1 MGRLTAV
8 LVFGAYVLLY
18 APVHV
23 LACQAS
29 PKQDAPAEQ
38 KGAGHNLPLQSP
50 TLQPA
55 AVSTTSESPWD
66 RFQNFSAIQNG
77 GPLPGMDDDRFIY
90 RSGKLV
96 RVQGDASVPEY
107 YITNLITQQSHAV
120 ESNGCLE
127 MGYPYKG
134 SFPFFAAV
142 QGVTYEFT
150 PIGEENVDGHR
161 CHVED
166 VVIHSPKN
174 PVVLHFRL
182 YEADDLQGFPIKI
195 ENRRENAYPWV
206 IRYKDVRLGPQDP
219 SLFMI
224 PNKCQTMAGF
234 KKVRPGTKPQSSPT
248 AKAH

>member
-1 MGRLTAV
+1 MGRFIAA
-8 LVFGAYVLLY
+8 LVVGAYVLLQAPGY
-18 APVHV
+18 A
-23 LACQAS
+23 LTCQAS
-29 PKQDAPAEQ
+29 PKQGAPAEQ
-38 KGAGHNLPLQSP
+38 KGTGQSSPSQSP
-50 TLQPA
+50 TSQQVP
-55 AVSTTSESPWD
+55 VITTSQAPWD
-66 RFQNFSAIQNG
+66 GFQNFSAIQNG
-77 GPLPGMDDDRFIY
+77 GPLPGMNDDRFIY
-90 RSGKLV
+90 RSGKLL

-107 YITNLITQQSHAV
+107 YITNLMTQQSHAV
-120 ESNGCLE
+120 ASNGCLE

-134 SFPFFAAV
+134 SFPFFVAV
-142 QGVTYEFT
+142 PGVTYEHT

-166 VVIHSPKN
+166 LVIHSPKN

-224 PNKCQTMAGF
+224 PDKCQTMAGF
-234 KKVRPGTKPQSSPT
+234 KRVRPGTKPQSSPS
-248 AKAH
+248 AKPH